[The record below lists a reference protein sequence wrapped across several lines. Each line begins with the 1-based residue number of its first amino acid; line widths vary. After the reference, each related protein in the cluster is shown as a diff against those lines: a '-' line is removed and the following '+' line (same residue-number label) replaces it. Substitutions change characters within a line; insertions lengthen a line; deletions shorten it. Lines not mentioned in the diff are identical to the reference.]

1 MHREV
6 FMPYERDIRTIRD
19 EGITLTMLGLTIAV
33 AMFAT
38 AAAVIWF
45 AIASGPT

>member
-1 MHREV
+1 MY
-6 FMPYERDIRTIRD
+6 MRDIRDDIRD

-38 AAAVIWF
+38 VAAVIWF
-45 AIASGPT
+45 AIANGPT

>member
-1 MHREV
+1 MDS
-6 FMPYERDIRTIRD
+6 RDIRDDIRD
-19 EGITLTMLGLTIAV
+19 DGVTATVLGWTIAV

-45 AIASGPT
+45 AIANGPT

>member
-1 MHREV
+1 
-6 FMPYERDIRTIRD
+6 MPYERDIRTIRDDIRD

>member
-1 MHREV
+1 MDI
-6 FMPYERDIRTIRD
+6 RDIGDDFRD

-38 AAAVIWF
+38 VAAVIWF
-45 AIASGPT
+45 AIANGPT

>member
-1 MHREV
+1 
-6 FMPYERDIRTIRD
+6 MPYEREIRDIRDDIRD

-38 AAAVIWF
+38 VAAVIWF
-45 AIASGPT
+45 AIANGPT